1 MWSTLINQLINIL
14 LIEYST
20 LLIEYRTKSHMI
32 ILTNVEKGIWQN
44 PTIFLDKK
52 YSKKP
57 GNRKELAHLDKGDVQ
72 KNTYT

>member
-1 MWSTLINQLINIL
+1 
-14 LIEYST
+14 
-20 LLIEYRTKSHMI
+20 MI

-44 PTIFLDKK
+44 PTIFVDKK